1 LIIVN
6 DNPALVVGHGSSKA
20 RKEVA
25 VNFLTLVVLVAT
37 LATIAA
43 LALGISSMVR
53 DGEIAHFDSEHW
65 MASRVVLQATVV
77 LALVAAFFVGT

>member
-1 LIIVN
+1 M
-6 DNPALVVGHGSSKA
+6 
-20 RKEVA
+20 
-25 VNFLTLVVLVAT
+25 NFLTLVVLVAT

-65 MASRVVLQATVV
+65 MASRVILQATVV
-77 LALVAAFFVGT
+77 LALVAAFFTGT

>member
-1 LIIVN
+1 LISVN
-6 DNPALVVGHGSSKA
+6 DDPALEARHGPSKP

-25 VNFLTLVVLVAT
+25 MNFLRLVLVVAT

-53 DGEIAHFDSEHW
+53 DGEVAHFDSEHW
-65 MASRVVLQATVV
+65 MASRIVLQAIAV
-77 LALVAAFFVGT
+77 LALVAAFVVGS